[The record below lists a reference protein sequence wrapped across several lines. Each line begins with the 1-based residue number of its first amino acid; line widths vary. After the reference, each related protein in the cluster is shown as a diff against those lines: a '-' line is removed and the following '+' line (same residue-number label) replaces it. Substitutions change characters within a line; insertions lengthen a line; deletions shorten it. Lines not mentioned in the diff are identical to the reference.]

1 MATWPRDELHKI
13 AASDDLHISPSRE
26 DGVTY
31 GTPTWIWS
39 VAVGGELYVRAYNGQ
54 NSRWYRAALR
64 QRAGRIT
71 VGGIVTEVSFEP
83 VEGPINNLVDEAYR
97 EKYHSSPYLNAM
109 IGADAR
115 SATVK
120 VTPREPFTGYMPR
133 SFS

>member
-1 MATWPRDELHKI
+1 
-13 AASDDLHISPSRE
+13 
-26 DGVTY
+26 
-31 GTPTWIWS
+31 
-39 VAVGGELYVRAYNGQ
+39 
-54 NSRWYRAALR
+54 
-64 QRAGRIT
+64 
-71 VGGIVTEVSFEP
+71 VSFEP